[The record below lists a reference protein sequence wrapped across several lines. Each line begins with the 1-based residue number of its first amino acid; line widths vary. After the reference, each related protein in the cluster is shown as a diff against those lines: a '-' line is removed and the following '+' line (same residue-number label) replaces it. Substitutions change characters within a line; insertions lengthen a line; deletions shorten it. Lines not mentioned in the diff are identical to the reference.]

1 MRISGLAT
9 GMDTEQIIK
18 DMMTAHRIPLDKIT
32 QKKQYL
38 QWQLDDYRSMNRN
51 LRDTAYK
58 VSDTMGRQAT
68 FMQKTVSIS
77 SPDAVGIKATSAT
90 GEFSGTIEVK
100 QLATQ
105 ASLQSGKL
113 VTKDT
118 IPKTATVDT
127 KISDLPGGDFSGEQS
142 INIKAPNSKGADIK
156 ITKDDTIGS
165 VIKKINGNAEAGVT
179 AFFDAHT
186 GKIALT
192 SKESGA
198 GRIEAVGVGA
208 DLLKLSGAQEKPTDG
223 KLIDGLSYYSEGQN
237 AQFTFNGLT
246 TERSSNTFN
255 INGFEVNLKQV
266 TTGPVTFSSAPDT
279 DKILESVV
287 KFVDDYNKLI
297 DELHTKIRE
306 PKYRNFQ
313 PLSDEQKKEMK
324 EKEIELWEEKAKS
337 GTLRNDPTIASMLTE
352 LRQMMSSSVTMSDGT
367 KISLK
372 DIGIE
377 PIKDFK
383 ENGKLK
389 IDEDKLRKAISENP
403 NQVYEV
409 FGKPAKDADKG
420 GIAAQF
426 RKTVDNTISVISQK
440 AGSSGSVSDS
450 FTLGRTMK
458 SMDKQIERF
467 EDRLKMTEDRLWRQF
482 TAMERAI
489 QRANAQSASLMG
501 AFGGGGM

>member
-77 SPDAVGIKATSAT
+77 NPDAVGIKATSAT

-105 ASLQSGKL
+105 ASLQSGELIRSDNKP
-113 VTKDT
+113 T
-118 IPKTATVDT
+118 TADT
-127 KISDLPGGDFSGEQS
+127 KISELVGGSPTTSETLT
-142 INIKAPNSKGADIK
+142 ITAPNGKSEN
-156 ITKDDTIGS
+156 ITISDEDTISS
-165 VIKKINGNAEAGVT
+165 VIKKINGNAETGVT

-192 SKESGA
+192 SKESGS
-198 GRIEAVGVGA
+198 GRIEVVGAGA
-208 DLLKLSGAQEKPTDG
+208 DLLKLSGAQEKPTDESKIDNNLAYYASG
-223 KLIDGLSYYSEGQN
+223 KN

-297 DELHTKIRE
+297 DELHSKIRE

-337 GTLRNDPTIASMLTE
+337 GTLRNDPTVASMLTE

-426 RKTVDNTISVISQK
+426 RKTVDNTIAVISQK
-440 AGSSGSVSDS
+440 AGSTGSVSDS

>member
-77 SPDAVGIKATSAT
+77 NPDAVGIKATSAT

-105 ASLQSGKL
+105 ASLQGGAL
-113 VTKDT
+113 VRTDNNPT
-118 IPKTATVDT
+118 TADT
-127 KISDLPGGDFSGEQS
+127 KISDLNGVPLSDKAS
-142 INIKAPNSKGADIK
+142 ITITAPNGKSAEIE
-156 ITKDDTIGS
+156 ITNDDTIGS
-165 VIKKINGNAEAGVT
+165 VIKKINGNAETGVT
-179 AFFDAHT
+179 AFFDSHT

-198 GRIEAVGVGA
+198 GQIKIAGNGGAA
-208 DLLKLSGAQEKPTDG
+208 DLLKLSNAEPKPTDG
-223 KLIDGLSYYSEGQN
+223 NLDNSKAYYSEGQN

-297 DELHTKIRE
+297 DELHAKIRE

-337 GTLRNDPTIASMLTE
+337 GTLRNDPTVASMLTE

-440 AGSSGSVSDS
+440 AGSTGSVSDS

-501 AFGGGGM
+501 AFGGGM

>member
-58 VSDTMGRQAT
+58 VTDTMGRQAT

-77 SPDAVGIKATSAT
+77 NPDAVGIKGLSANA
-90 GEFSGTIEVK
+90 EFAGTIEIS
-100 QLATQ
+100 QLAKQ
-105 ASLQSGKL
+105 ATYQGRDKDRVFAEDADLSKKL
-113 VTKDT
+113 SELNITGVQ
-118 IPKTATVDT
+118 
-127 KISDLPGGDFSGEQS
+127 KISITAPGKNGVIETKEVEIDTDQHTIQS
-142 INIKAPNSKGADIK
+142 ALDKISKE
-156 ITKDDTIGS
+156 T
-165 VIKKINGNAEAGVT
+165 GVT
-179 AFFDAHT
+179 AFYDQHT
-186 GKIALT
+186 GKIAMT
-192 SKESGA
+192 SKESGK
-198 GRIEAVGVGA
+198 GDITVSGDFSVSIKLDGGTGV
-208 DLLKLSGAQEKPTDG
+208 P
-223 KLIDGLSYYSEGQN
+223 GQN
-237 AQFTFNGLT
+237 AQFTFNGLE

-297 DELHTKIRE
+297 DELHSKIRE

-337 GTLRNDPTIASMLTE
+337 GTLRNDPTVASMLTE

-440 AGSSGSVSDS
+440 AGSTGSVSDS